1 MAHQR
6 PLHAVLVALGSSGD
20 VHPFIGVG
28 RELARRGHTVT
39 LVAAGWFR
47 DVVERVG
54 LRFVDPLP
62 DMDFAENIRD
72 ERLWHPLHG
81 ARLVLE
87 MLGRQLLEPIY
98 RIVERTSFADR
109 AAGRRTVVTASTLA
123 FGARVARERLG
134 VPLVTLHLSPMLVR
148 SLEDPPR
155 IPGLLVHRG
164 PRWFRRLQWCLG
176 DTVLDMVIRRWLGPF
191 RAGLGLPP
199 VRRLFRDWIHSPDAT
214 LGMFPDWFG
223 PSLSETPLEIE
234 LVGFPLYSE
243 EGASA
248 PTPELMRWVAE
259 GTPPLLFTPGSANV
273 YGHAFFAAAA
283 DACSRLGRRG
293 LLLTRFPEQIPPVLP
308 QGVRHV
314 DFVPFRW
321 LVPRSAALVHHGGI
335 GTLSQGLAGGV
346 PQVVMP
352 MGFDQFDNAAR
363 LERLGV
369 GIGIARR
376 AFRGPLLATTLGRF
390 LGDAA
395 MAARCREVAER
406 LETNAALATVAD
418 RVESVAERES
428 GTGGVNTPSGSH
440 SIAASRGS

>member
-1 MAHQR
+1 MVDQR
-6 PLHAVLVALGSSGD
+6 PLHAVLIALGSSGD
-20 VHPFIGVG
+20 VHPFIGLG
-28 RELARRGHTVT
+28 RELARRGHAVT

-47 DVVERVG
+47 DVVERAG

-62 DMDFAENIRD
+62 DMDFAESIRD
-72 ERLWHPLHG
+72 KRLWHPLHG

-87 MLGRQLLEPIY
+87 MLGRPLLEPVY
-98 RIVERTSFADR
+98 RIVEQTSRADR
-109 AAGRRTVVTASTLA
+109 AAGRRTVVAASTLA

-134 VPLVTLHLSPMLVR
+134 VPLVTLHLSPMLLR
-148 SLEDPPR
+148 SLDDPPR

-164 PRWFRRLQWCLG
+164 PRWFRRLQWGLA
-176 DTVLDMVIRRWLGPF
+176 DTVLDLAIGRWLGPF

-199 VRRLFRDWIHSPDAT
+199 VRGLFRDWIHSPDAT
-214 LGMFPDWFG
+214 LGMFPEWFG
-223 PSLSETPLEIE
+223 PRLSETPLEIE

-248 PTPELMRWVAE
+248 PAPELVRWIEE
-259 GTPPLLFTPGSANV
+259 GAPPLLFTPGSANI

-283 DACSRLGRRG
+283 DACFRLGRRG
-293 LLLTRFPEQIPPVLP
+293 LLLTRFPEQIPSALP

-369 GIGIARR
+369 GTGIARR
-376 AFRGPLLATTLGRF
+376 AYRGPLLATTLGRF

-395 MAARCREVAER
+395 MARRCREVADR
-406 LETNAALATVAD
+406 LEISAGLAAVAD
-418 RVESVAERES
+418 RVERVAERVS
-428 GTGGVNTPSGSH
+428 RASSAYRDDFPKTRGGCQ
-440 SIAASRGS
+440 